1 MIDELDTA
9 RMIPLPGDI
18 ITIREADPTDTG
30 IWSFD
35 RNGQLTCL
43 SPSERYCCVLSSE
56 SELLLVG
63 PRRRLLR
70 VRDSNLASLLQRIK
84 YVSVPA
90 SRTHVEEDWTAL
102 DAAYRLGGIT
112 AVDEFLFRC
121 SYFDRQLGISVDR
134 AR

>member
-1 MIDELDTA
+1 MINELDTA

-18 ITIREADPTDTG
+18 ITIREANPTDTG

-63 PRRRLLR
+63 PGRRLLHI
-70 VRDSNLASLLQRIK
+70 RDGNLASLLQRIK
-84 YVSVPA
+84 CVSVPA
-90 SRTHVEEDWTAL
+90 PHTRVEEDWTTL

-112 AVDEFLFRC
+112 AADEFLFQC
-121 SYFDRQLGISVDR
+121 SYFDRQLGISADR